1 MPVYA
6 QPMATFPV
14 RNAATI
20 KLIPTRLERPIGG
33 PTGLAGEGFRCRSIG
48 ASAWASSAAAHRRP
62 PPVSGTY
69 ETSGILVLA
78 CFNPQ
83 WPNLIFGARFGVRF
97 SNRGYLAVFQCA
109 ASTSYLDNH
118 SRYPLGHLARPEGPF
133 LSRHRRSSRRP
144 MYTRAISLAV
154 AVRATATMLK
164 YMAALVTP
172 SSGRATHP

>member
-33 PTGLAGEGFRCRSIG
+33 PTGLAGEGLAGRLIG

-69 ETSGILVLA
+69 ETSGLLVLA

-97 SNRGYLAVFQCA
+97 SNRGYLAGGSNA
-109 ASTSYLDNH
+109 PHPLPDLDNGTH
-118 SRYPLGHLARPEGPF
+118 GTRLVILRGQRV
-133 LSRHRRSSRRP
+133 LS
-144 MYTRAISLAV
+144 
-154 AVRATATMLK
+154 
-164 YMAALVTP
+164 
-172 SSGRATHP
+172 

>member
-33 PTGLAGEGFRCRSIG
+33 PTGLAGEGLAGRLQGLPVDRRQRMGEFCRCPPE
-48 ASAWASSAAAHRRP
+48 AAAHVP
-62 PPVSGTY
+62 GTY

-97 SNRGYLAVFQCA
+97 SNRGYLAGGSNA
-109 ASTSYLDNH
+109 PHPLPDLDNGTH
-118 SRYPLGHLARPEGPF
+118 GTRLVILRGQRV
-133 LSRHRRSSRRP
+133 LS
-144 MYTRAISLAV
+144 
-154 AVRATATMLK
+154 
-164 YMAALVTP
+164 
-172 SSGRATHP
+172 